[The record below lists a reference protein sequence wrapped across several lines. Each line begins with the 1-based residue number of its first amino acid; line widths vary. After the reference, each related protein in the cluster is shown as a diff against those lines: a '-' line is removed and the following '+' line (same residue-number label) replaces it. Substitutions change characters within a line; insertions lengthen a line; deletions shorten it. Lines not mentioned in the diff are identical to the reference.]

1 MYLKKCCFVWIWC
14 RMQHEWFA
22 YCKFNN
28 SGTKCWYLLHTLK
41 YPIQY
46 WKKQKTCN
54 YLRSRILVAYP
65 MLSDYIC
72 IVLAYTSIIL
82 CFICGL
88 LLVTGFTPQ
97 KLPTCMV
104 LLICWSYVHGLWVW
118 VNCNLQFPNQK
129 QTVFWMICQ
138 TSTIIESRIRLSCTE
153 TLETTNEPKSR
164 RVSKTCEQLLQ
175 PDLLTQSL
183 APHVSLGHWNAAV
196 ATGWVKA
203 SEILLCF
210 SIQRKS
216 NLYVKGDGYRPGLRN
231 RFALKELSSTGSFLS
246 ILL

>member
-1 MYLKKCCFVWIWC
+1 MLVFITHVEVSNTGRNK
-14 RMQHEWFA
+14 
-22 YCKFNN
+22 
-28 SGTKCWYLLHTLK
+28 
-41 YPIQY
+41 
-46 WKKQKTCN
+46 KTCN

-82 CFICGL
+82 RFICGL

-138 TSTIIESRIRLSCTE
+138 TSTIIISRIRLWCTE

-216 NLYVKGDGYRPGLRN
+216 NLYVGVDQNIVAGVLLEMTLRPPLR
-231 RFALKELSSTGSFLS
+231 FLALFRVFIVFHYST
-246 ILL
+246 